1 MWKFSLGSYRDKIY
15 LKKSISPIIFIK
27 QLKSCIKNN
36 KTAAKLRCGNQSITL
51 KLFNDTRG

>member
-27 QLKSCIKNN
+27 QLKSYKNN
-36 KTAAKLRCGNQSITL
+36 KTAAKLKCGNQSITL